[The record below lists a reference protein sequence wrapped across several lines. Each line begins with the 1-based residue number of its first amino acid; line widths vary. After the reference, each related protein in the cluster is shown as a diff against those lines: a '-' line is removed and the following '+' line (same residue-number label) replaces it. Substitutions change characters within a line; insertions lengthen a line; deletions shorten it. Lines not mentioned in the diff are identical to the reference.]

1 MAVKRT
7 FGWVQNPGDL
17 KKLKKMVSV
26 FNSNS
31 KENRWMVEKRLPL
44 LLHYNLISQVDYTLF
59 IDELNSALIEVDY
72 STLKGRGA
80 GSGSRAQALCSGIV
94 QAIIDGQQNKNYT
107 DSAGKT
113 ITIKKPYVDDWSAEG
128 YIRWAISCGLLEYIK
143 ETDKCKITELG
154 KQLADAEEDSAEEK
168 EALSIALL
176 SYPPVLRILNL
187 LNAKDHQTKFQL
199 GSQLGF
205 KGELGFTSIPQAMF
219 LCDYCQASA
228 SEKKDIRSNEEGDSD
243 KYARGIASWCEQ
255 MGWVSKSNME
265 FTEQYK
271 GISYSAELQTY
282 SITRAG
288 EKAIVKANGN
298 SSNPR
303 IPRVVMFEMLASNK
317 TAGADYLRYERAC
330 LLKAFSSTEKSL
342 AQLKTALSGYDI
354 NISESGI
361 KDHIIGLRAIGI
373 DIAEN
378 NGKYRL
384 MDKIKSLDIP
394 SKATC
399 VKEEANE
406 VKERVRDRLAT
417 IDHKYLVLIDLA
429 YSDASTKAKK
439 NADAREFEIQ
449 TADLLTN
456 ELAFN
461 GKRLG
466 DANRPDVIISYENN
480 GTIIDN
486 KSYKDGFNIDRHCA
500 DEMAR
505 YVSENRQRIDG
516 VPANEWWKEFD
527 ERITTYTFLFI
538 TSYLKGNFEN
548 QLQYISTTQNNI
560 KGGAIGVESL
570 LYLAENIKSGKKKY
584 AEFYADFD
592 NKEMIYT
599 A

>member
-17 KKLKKMVSV
+17 KKLKKVVSV
-26 FNSNS
+26 FNANS
-31 KENRWMVEKRLPL
+31 QANRWMIENRLPL

-72 STLKGRGA
+72 LTLKGRGA

-94 QAIIDGQQNKNYT
+94 QAIIDGQQNKTYT

-187 LNAKDHQTKFQL
+187 LNEKANQTKFQL
-199 GSQLGF
+199 GNQLGF

-219 LCDYCQASA
+219 LCDYCQATA

-330 LLKAFSSTEKSL
+330 LLKAFARTEKSL
-342 AQLKTALSGYDI
+342 EQLKTAMAGYDI
-354 NISESGI
+354 KISESGI
-361 KDHIIGLRAIGI
+361 KDHIVGLKSIGI

-406 VKERVRDRLAT
+406 IKERVRDRLTT

-429 YSDASTKAKK
+429 YSDASSKAKK

-456 ELAFN
+456 ELAFD

-466 DANRPDVIISYENN
+466 DANRPDVIVSYGTN

-486 KSYKDGFNIDRHCA
+486 KSYKDGFNIDKHCA

-584 AEFYADFD
+584 TEFYADFD